1 MFENYKTEVTITE
14 DLPIDQAY
22 KMLMD
27 SSNVKR
33 TLSELRLSIFANKV
47 AQASTSLVISLFF
60 KLLSAMTAYG
70 SKGTIIWENFQ
81 ELCQNKNMLGASNI
95 EIALMFNKYFTVKEA
110 CKYIG
115 VSRYI
120 YNAKYQSL
128 IEDKALSVN
137 AMKVMKPHCNEDTHF
152 ILEIFSDFLDK
163 FKYLPVS
170 KDFHYDNEERQ
181 LELEFSLIC
190 DNLIDVL
197 GKTIAYYFIKDI
209 LRNYGIEAYTIEYLW
224 KQLPFIERKLPNTP
238 YNKSLYI
245 NDLIRYG
252 LARKLSK
259 ANICRYLLR
268 KSQNYLRSGYI
279 RRRIANLDWEGYG
292 AYSVIDWSGLN
303 KTAVLSFISIFERVA
318 NFLNE

>member
-1 MFENYKTEVTITE
+1 M
-14 DLPIDQAY
+14 
-22 KMLMD
+22 
-27 SSNVKR
+27 
-33 TLSELRLSIFANKV
+33 
-47 AQASTSLVISLFF
+47 
-60 KLLSAMTAYG
+60 
-70 SKGTIIWENFQ
+70 
-81 ELCQNKNMLGASNI
+81 
-95 EIALMFNKYFTVKEA
+95 
-110 CKYIG
+110 
-115 VSRYI
+115 
-120 YNAKYQSL
+120 
-128 IEDKALSVN
+128 
-137 AMKVMKPHCNEDTHF
+137 
-152 ILEIFSDFLDK
+152 
-163 FKYLPVS
+163 
-170 KDFHYDNEERQ
+170 
-181 LELEFSLIC
+181 IC

-197 GKTIAYYFIKDI
+197 GETIAYYFIKDI

-268 KSQNYLRSGYI
+268 KSQNYLRSDYI